1 MSSVYLLIIG
11 LLLFAATN
19 GDDTQQKDISLRN
32 RRSLTNM
39 YTMWT
44 ELTGTEGTKFVNYGN
59 YCGLGGSGTPVD
71 PLDGCCQSHD
81 LCYEEVELSA
91 CQQEGEKALYGKNY
105 NYKIENER
113 ATCDKNDDTC
123 ATSLCLCDVVLNNC
137 VKSNLHLYN
146 PEYYH
151 QVSISEAMMQG
162 NYLKNIL

>member
-1 MSSVYLLIIG
+1 
-11 LLLFAATN
+11 
-19 GDDTQQKDISLRN
+19 
-32 RRSLTNM
+32 M

-113 ATCDKNDDTC
+113 ATCAGFLKRKKRRCKKRRCKKRRTLRYTGDNSTSKVSDKYNDAC
-123 ATSLCLCDVVLNNC
+123 AAAICLCDIILDNC
-137 VKSNLHLYN
+137 LVSNIHLYN
-146 PEYYH
+146 KEHYRP
-151 QVSISEAMMQG
+151 ISVFQAIMSG
-162 NYLKNIL
+162 VFLNRL

>member
-1 MSSVYLLIIG
+1 
-11 LLLFAATN
+11 
-19 GDDTQQKDISLRN
+19 
-32 RRSLTNM
+32 M

-113 ATCDKNDDTC
+113 ATCAGFLKRKKRRCKKRRCKKRRTLRYTGDNSTSKDKNDDTC